1 MQSFGFHF
9 GNVTMETL
17 VESEVQN
24 RKQTE
29 SGLEE
34 TIKEVLLRNVVI
46 EAFGQRKKIQ
56 RQGQRHL

>member
-56 RQGQRHL
+56 RQGKRHL